1 MMKCIFLWLTLSL
14 LIFSWGCEGD
24 PGYVGNTIDQKRESQ
39 KQILLIQG
47 RKILDL
53 YRAEHQKWPNTLDEV
68 EMPPL
73 PSPWAWVYSNKNG
86 MLTIGE
92 TND

>member
-1 MMKCIFLWLTLSL
+1 MKRIFLAMTFAL
-14 LIFSWGCEGD
+14 LLFSWGCEGD

-39 KQILLIQG
+39 KQILLVQG
-47 RKILDL
+47 KKTLDM
-53 YRAEHQKWPNTLDEV
+53 YRAEHQKWPDSLEEV

-73 PSPWAWVYSNKNG
+73 PSPWAWIYSPKTG
-86 MLTIGE
+86 MLSIGE